1 MKKLTV
7 NKKII
12 LSILVLLLTLGAVSF
27 YAETSYAT
35 QSYKGIALKSPT
47 KVYSS
52 ASNKSAVLKS
62 YQQGSILKYSSYSSA
77 WYSATVIVKGKSKK
91 GFISKSD
98 VENLDTTQQSLSGIG
113 LKASTT
119 FYALPSTGSK
129 KLKSYSGGTIL
140 KYKTYS
146 ANWNTAMFY
155 VKGKKVTGYITKS
168 DVENRFAE
176 QKSLKGVAL
185 KSATAVYSKASTS
198 SKSLKT
204 YSEGTVLK
212 YTTFSENWY
221 EATVYI
227 KGKAVKGYIYIS
239 HVENALDT
247 QTALKGIG
255 LQNPT
260 TIYSRAS
267 ANSKPLKTYA
277 QGRVLSFKTLTS
289 KWYETSVYVNG
300 KKTTG
305 FIHTSHIEGLSTVSE
320 AIKGVAL
327 KNPTN
332 VYALASKNAKV
343 LKTFSKPDQ
352 LELKTFSPNW
362 LSLKVNVSGKEITAY
377 VHNDDV
383 SKERILITTTP
394 YQTNFKNAVDIQM
407 SLSAPPQVSGQTG
420 GWMNASRQ
428 QVEYYANPANFKKNT
443 ANYYQFL
450 VLSQPAGLHTKEVN
464 QKILYNQ
471 GILTGKAQSFIDAG
485 KKYNVNEA
493 YLISHALLETGNGSS
508 QLATGIPVDNTGKIV
523 SAKDADYTVYNMY
536 GIGATD
542 KCPQSCGAKRAF
554 DEGWFTPEAAIVGGA
569 AFIQD
574 YIIHGQDTLF
584 KMRWNP
590 AKPGTHQYATDI
602 GWSIKQTTR
611 IEQLYKLVDNFVL
624 IFDVPKYA
632 NQPLASGD
640 PNAYITAA
648 PVMPAAPVTYPT
660 GIYGINTAGMGLNL
674 RVKPTTS
681 SNKLASIPDKSK
693 IEVLKKEGTWYQVKY
708 AGKSGWVSG
717 SYVDLLNLL
726 EVKTDNLNVR
736 VDSKSSSA
744 SLGKVNKGTLL
755 TATLDKNNK
764 LIKSNEWYK
773 VTYKG
778 KIAWVSGGKN
788 STEYISVK

>member
-1 MKKLTV
+1 MKNLFVNNKL
-7 NKKII
+7 IA
-12 LSILVLLLTLGAVSF
+12 SIFIALFLMGFVA
-27 YAETSYAT
+27 YDANTSYAAE
-35 QSYKGIALKSPT
+35 SYKGIALNSPT

-52 ASNKSAVLKS
+52 VSSGAVVLKS
-62 YQQGSILKYSSYSSA
+62 YKQGSILRYSSYSSG
-77 WYSATVIVKGKSKK
+77 WYSTTVVVNGKSQK
-91 GFISKSD
+91 GFISKLD
-98 VENLDTTQQSLSGIG
+98 VENLDTTQESLSGIG

-119 FYALPSTGSK
+119 FYALPSTSSK

-140 KYKTYS
+140 KYKTFS
-146 ANWNTAMFY
+146 KNWNTATFY
-155 VKGKKVTGYITKS
+155 VKGKKATGYIPKT
-168 DVENRFAE
+168 DVENRFTE

-185 KSATAVYSKASTS
+185 KSSTAVYSKASTS

-204 YSEGTVLK
+204 YNEGTVLK
-212 YTTFSENWY
+212 YKTFSENWY
-221 EATVYI
+221 EATVRI
-227 KGKAVKGYIYIS
+227 KGKAVKGYIHTS

-255 LQNPT
+255 LQSPT
-260 TIYSRAS
+260 IIYSRAS

-277 QGRVLSFKTLTS
+277 QGSVLNFKTLTS

-305 FIHTSHIEGLSTVSE
+305 FIYTSHIEGLSAASE

-343 LKTFSKPDQ
+343 LKTYSKPDQ

-362 LSLKVNVSGKEITAY
+362 LSMKVYVSGKQITAY
-377 VHNDDV
+377 VHNADV
-383 SKERILITTTP
+383 SKDRILTTTTP
-394 YQTNFKNAVDIQM
+394 YQTDFKKVVDIQM
-407 SLSAPPQVSGQTG
+407 NLSAPPQVSGKTG

-443 ANYYQFL
+443 TSYYQFL
-450 VLSQPAGLHTKEVN
+450 VLSQPAGLHAKEVN
-464 QKILYNQ
+464 QKILYDH

-493 YLISHALLETGNGSS
+493 YLISHALLETGNGRS
-508 QLATGIPVDNTGKIV
+508 QLASGIPVDDTGKIV
-523 SAKDADYTVYNMY
+523 SAKDASYTVYNMY

-554 DEGWFTPEAAIVGGA
+554 DEGWFTPEKAIVGGA
-569 AFIQD
+569 EFIQD
-574 YIIHGQDTLF
+574 YIIHGQDTLY

-590 AKPGTHQYATDI
+590 AKPGNHQYATDI
-602 GWSIKQTTR
+602 GWSIKQTAR

-624 IFDVPKYA
+624 IYDVPKYA
-632 NQPLASGD
+632 SQPVSSGD
-640 PNAYITAA
+640 PNAYITVA
-648 PVMPAAPVTYPT
+648 PATSVAYPT

-674 RVKPTTS
+674 REKPTTNS
-681 SNKLASIPDKSK
+681 KKLVSIPDKSK

-736 VDSKSSSA
+736 VDSKSSAA